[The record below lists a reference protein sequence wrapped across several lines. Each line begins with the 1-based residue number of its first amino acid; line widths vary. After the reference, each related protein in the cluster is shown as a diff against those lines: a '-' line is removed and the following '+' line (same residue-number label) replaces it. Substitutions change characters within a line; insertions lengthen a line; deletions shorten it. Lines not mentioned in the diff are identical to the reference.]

1 MGFINLLLYTL
12 LIIFLG
18 CFIATV
24 IGLMLAW
31 YDMINRGP
39 TPCQGEWRRR
49 IRLMSIAVGAL
60 LEAMALFFQ
69 VITIPLRYYYDK
81 ISTNGYAKEK
91 FKPGD
96 KAPILMVHGWGSGS
110 HSFILIYHYLK
121 RLGFKHMYPITYR
134 PVMKDVGSLAK
145 QVAEKV
151 DEIMEDTGA
160 PYVDIITHSMGG
172 VLTRY
177 AIKNLGIGDKVR
189 RAIMLG
195 GPHMGT
201 RASVFMP
208 IGKNTLQMIYNSN
221 FCKELAEGGMTPG
234 QTEYTSIYSNFD
246 NIVYPPN
253 SSNLGPDANNIIA
266 PFHGHV
272 YLLYSPKVISLV
284 ANELIREEAPKNR
297 EDDIERV
304 ESKLSA

>member
-1 MGFINLLLYTL
+1 MGVVTFLLYSL
-12 LIIFLG
+12 LFIYLG
-18 CFIATV
+18 CLVATV
-24 IGLMLAW
+24 IGLMFAW

-39 TPCQGEWRRR
+39 APCQGAWRKQ
-49 IRLMSIAVGAL
+49 IKPMNIALGAL
-60 LEAMALFFQ
+60 LEAMALSFQ
-69 VITIPLRYYYDK
+69 IITIPLQYYYDK
-81 ISTNGYAKEK
+81 IPSNGYGKEK
-91 FKPGD
+91 FESGD
-96 KAPILMVHGWGSGS
+96 KVPILMVHGWGSGS
-110 HSFILIYHYLK
+110 HSFIFIYHYLH
-121 RLGFKHMYPITYR
+121 RLGFKHIYAITYR
-134 PVMKDVGSLAK
+134 PVMKNVGSLAK
-145 QVAEKV
+145 QVSKKV
-151 DEIMEDTGA
+151 DEILEETGA

-177 AIKNLGIGDKVR
+177 AIKNLGIDDKVR

-221 FCKELAEGGMTPG
+221 FCQELAEGGMTPG
-234 QTEYTSIYSNFD
+234 QVEYTSIYSNFD

-253 SSNLGPDANNIIA
+253 SSHLGSEANNVIA

-272 YLLYSPKVISLV
+272 YLLYSPRVIKLI
-284 ANELIREEAPKNR
+284 ANELTREEASMEQ
-297 EDDIERV
+297 EDDIKEI